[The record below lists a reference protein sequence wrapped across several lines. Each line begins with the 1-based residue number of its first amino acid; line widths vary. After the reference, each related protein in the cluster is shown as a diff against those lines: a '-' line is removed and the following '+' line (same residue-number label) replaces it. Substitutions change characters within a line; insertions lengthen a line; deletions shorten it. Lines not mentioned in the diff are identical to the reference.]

1 MLLSVLLLLVG
12 FVALIKSADALVVGA
27 SALARKYNVS
37 DLAIGLTV
45 VAFGTSAPEM
55 VVNVLA
61 AIDNHQDIVFSNI
74 LGSNIFNVLAILG
87 VAGLITPLVVQ
98 SGTVWKEIPLS
109 FLALVLLFLLSNNF
123 FISPDPG
130 LSRWDG
136 LVLMV
141 FFVLFLYY
149 VFHQLKNT
157 DAKEPV
163 GGRELSA
170 VKIALFIVL
179 GLAGLTLGGKLIVS
193 NAVKLAELL
202 QISEKIIGITI
213 IAIGTS
219 LPELATSVVAA
230 LKRNIDIAV
239 GNIIGSNIFN
249 ILFVLGV
256 SSIIRPVAYPTSY
269 NFDFYVLAIG
279 TLILFLA
286 MFTGIRKKLD
296 RWEAAVLV
304 AIYIAYVSYL
314 VGGQFF

>member
-61 AIDNHQDIVFSNI
+61 AINNHQDIVFSNI
-74 LGSNIFNVLAILG
+74 IGSNIFNVLVILG
-87 VAGLITPLVVQ
+87 IAGLITPLVVQ

-109 FLALVLLFLLSNNF
+109 FFALVVLYLLANNF
-123 FISPDPG
+123 FAFPNPQ

-136 LVLMV
+136 ALLLLL
-141 FFVLFLYY
+141 FVLFLYY
-149 VFHQLKNT
+149 VFRQLKNT
-157 DAKEPV
+157 EDKNLVDAKHV
-163 GGRELSA
+163 SVA
-170 VKIALFIVL
+170 KIAVFIIL
-179 GLAGLTLGGKLIVS
+179 GLAGLAVGGNLIVT
-193 NAVKLAELL
+193 NAVKLAGLL

-213 IAIGTS
+213 VAIGTS

-230 LKRNIDIAV
+230 LKKNIDIAV

-256 SSIIRPVAYPTSY
+256 SSMIRPIAYPVSY
-269 NFDFYVLAIG
+269 NSEFYLLGAG

-286 MFTGIRKKLD
+286 MFTGVKQKLD

-304 AIYIAYVSYL
+304 AVYIVYVSYL
-314 VGGQFF
+314 VGGMFF